1 MRIVQPLT
9 FVDRVCCQRQG
20 ESLVGAFEAMIC
32 ASSMLEITQRTRE
45 TWFQPSV
52 RGGSRSTTWYTVL
65 SAGCSPKQCRHSLS
79 AIFTTT
85 LCIVFLEPA
94 KATRAAGL
102 ETIGGVGSRLA
113 LSFALLL
120 SCCSC
125 PHLGEGSSWTNKA
138 RVLCFLGLVAPR
150 CARLALLCNHIE
162 VCANRTVDCKREN
175 HFLIVGPLKR
185 DRPRNGNLAMG
196 I

>member
-1 MRIVQPLT
+1 
-9 FVDRVCCQRQG
+9 
-20 ESLVGAFEAMIC
+20 
-32 ASSMLEITQRTRE
+32 MLEITQRTRE

-175 HFLIVGPLKR
+175 YFLIVGPLQR
-185 DRPRNGNLAMG
+185 VRPRNGNLAMG
-196 I
+196 IYPPPCCCWHITSAGTVRSEFVEYQLAIGI